1 MTREYNWRIAD
12 WMDPEDFSVD
22 EAVEAVEV
30 VADEPKEVS
39 PFEDYKTNVIQFR
52 EVK

>member
-1 MTREYNWRIAD
+1 MTKEQNWRIAD
-12 WMDPEDFSVD
+12 WKDPEDFSVD
-22 EAVEAVEV
+22 EPVEV

>member
-1 MTREYNWRIAD
+1 MPKDYNWRIAD
-12 WMDPEDFSVD
+12 WTDPEDFSVD
-22 EAVEAVEV
+22 EPVEV

>member
-1 MTREYNWRIAD
+1 MTREYNWRIAN

-22 EAVEAVEV
+22 EAVEV

>member
-1 MTREYNWRIAD
+1 MMKEYNQRIAD
-12 WMDPEDFSVD
+12 WKDPEDFSVD
-22 EAVEAVEV
+22 EPVEV